1 MDKLKVYSFD
11 PDGETQGRD
20 GFEHL
25 LGNKGAK
32 LCEMA
37 SLSLPVPEGLVIS
50 TEVFKECSDQTCNV
64 KKTTYLLDL
73 IDTEVLPRLQKI
85 QDSHE
90 EPVLFSVRS
99 GAAVSMAGM
108 MDTILNVGI
117 TRYIAT
123 GLANVNGYSHV
134 LDCLV
139 TYVRGIY
146 SAPEVKNNERILDAL
161 SIIELEALNAD
172 DSERLTDI
180 SQPVAKDAVDRIFR
194 LLETNKQDVS
204 VRGQIFLAMLSVFNS
219 WNSERAKLYRNLN
232 GIPDNLGT
240 AVIIQRMVYGNLND
254 KSGSGVVFSS
264 CVANG
269 DLGNEG
275 NLADLGEYLPNVQ
288 GEAIVSGKS
297 DPMSITNALESKMIS
312 KSVYRQLVDIA
323 RKLEDHFNDIQDI
336 EFTVEDKRLYILQ
349 TRTAKRSGIAA
360 VNYALNRIEAG
371 TLDRDN
377 LPDFI
382 NPKQLLETIQP
393 TVDSK
398 GSYPVM
404 SGTVANV
411 GLVSGVLCHTPTQLI
426 AANNAGK
433 DAIYLAYNT
442 CTDDLEM
449 ISRAVGVVTLTGG
462 FTCHAAVICR
472 AMGKPC
478 VVGVDWSETP
488 FKYYGLSDVS
498 NKGEMVLDATN
509 GRVYLA
515 GEVEVNEPS
524 LTYANKL
531 MNVLNIDPKENLN
544 VINANDLDEDDLL
557 ELFTYQL
564 DHGFVSVEYMVYNP
578 MTTKHVFGSHV
589 LPRKLTRL
597 LDVMQKQYK
606 AGRKNFTLLTNLN
619 VSSHP
624 ASNADYLI
632 RRPEKPSDY
641 LRSTMVDGDDG
652 TLSRVFG
659 DIKSAKTYLEAVK
672 ASGQS
677 VAEHYKPYVKP
688 LNKLIKHLG
697 G

>member
-37 SLSLPVPEGLVIS
+37 SMALPVPEGLVIS
-50 TEVFKECSDQTCNV
+50 TEVFKECVSLKCTI

-73 IDTEVLPRLQKI
+73 IDSEILPRLQKI
-85 QDSHE
+85 QDNHE

-117 TRYIAT
+117 TRHIAT
-123 GLANVNGYSHV
+123 GLAKINGYPHV

-161 SIIELEALNAD
+161 SIIELEALSVEDNQ
-172 DSERLTDI
+172 RLTDI
-180 SQPVAKDAVDRIFR
+180 NHTIAKDAVDRIFR
-194 LLETNKQDVS
+194 LLEANKQDVS

-219 WNSERAKLYRNLN
+219 WNSDRAKLYRNLHN
-232 GIPDNLGT
+232 IPDHLGT

-264 CVANG
+264 CVSKG
-269 DLGNEG
+269 DLGHEG

-288 GEAIVSGKS
+288 GEVIVSGKS
-297 DPMSITNALESKMIS
+297 DPMSLTNALDCKMIS

-336 EFTVEDKRLYILQ
+336 EFTVENKRLYILQ

-360 VNYALNRIEAG
+360 VNYAINRIDAG
-371 TLDRDN
+371 TLDRDR
-377 LPDFI
+377 LPDFVS
-382 NPKQLLETIQP
+382 PKQLLETIQS
-393 TVDSK
+393 TVDNN
-398 GSYPVM
+398 GAYPVM

-411 GLVSGVLCHTPTQLI
+411 GLVSGVLCHTPSQLI

-449 ISRAVGVVTLTGG
+449 ISRSVGVVTLTGG

-478 VVGVDWSETP
+478 IVGVDWSETP
-488 FKYYGLSDVS
+488 FKDYGLSEVANNGDV
-498 NKGEMVLDATN
+498 VIDATN
-509 GRVYLA
+509 GKVYLA
-515 GEVEVNEPS
+515 DDVEINEPS
-524 LTYANKL
+524 LDYAHKL
-531 MNVLNIDPKENLN
+531 MNVLHIDPKENLN

-564 DHGFVSVEYMVYNP
+564 DHGFVSVEYTVYNP
-578 MTTKHVFGSHV
+578 MTTRHVFGCHV
-589 LPRKLTRL
+589 LPRKLARL

-606 AGRKNFTLLTNLN
+606 AGRKNFTLLTNFN

-624 ASNADYLI
+624 AGNADYLI

-659 DIKSAKTYLEAVK
+659 DLKSAKIYLDAVK
-672 ASGQS
+672 TSGQN
-677 VAEHYKPYVKP
+677 VAEHYKPHVKP
-688 LNKLIKHLG
+688 LNKLLEHLG